1 MAKAILYCE
10 CTGKQEVFPYTH
22 FFIDGRQNMT
32 KEQASKR
39 FGVPLAKLQ
48 TYEKQGLFDCHKQPD
63 GSIDYTE
70 ELMDYVGIIN
80 ILMDAGAE
88 VDALRDFMRQLMEST
103 ITKEEKL
110 RYLRRQRQKLLE
122 DIHSK
127 QKSLDQLDYIIFDTN
142 KATGSAV

>member
-1 MAKAILYCE
+1 
-10 CTGKQEVFPYTH
+10 
-22 FFIDGRQNMT
+22 MT

-48 TYEKQGLFDCHKQPD
+48 TYEKQGLFDCH
-63 GSIDYTE
+63 
-70 ELMDYVGIIN
+70 
-80 ILMDAGAE
+80 
-88 VDALRDFMRQLMEST
+88 
-103 ITKEEKL
+103 
-110 RYLRRQRQKLLE
+110 RQRQKLLA